1 MRLCLPALLGLLL
14 ATPPA
19 AAASL
24 PDAAE
29 CLRQALMTYLQ
40 YPVRFEGALDDQ
52 GGGAFTQH
60 DVVLVTSG
68 PNAPAGRISS
78 LDVYAFDCAGF
89 QAGGVP
95 SRLSLRANGVSVAPV
110 AHPLTSLLPGLGSD
124 RLFDVT
130 LDFAY
135 AAEGGRLTLN
145 HADLEF
151 PGLLTLTLTGQASGI
166 ALAGARFTAKGLA
179 ALGLAAAFQ
188 GSLEGLELWLWN
200 ESGGRLLEAF
210 ARGQGR
216 TLEQQRALWLSQ
228 LDALLAEPANATAAP
243 VLRPLRQFVLEPGQ
257 LRLHLAPPA
266 GHVELGALLAAGTL
280 AEQLRLLGL
289 TAAASR

>member
-1 MRLCLPALLGLLL
+1 
-14 ATPPA
+14 
-19 AAASL
+19 
-24 PDAAE
+24 
-29 CLRQALMTYLQ
+29 MTF
-40 YPVRFEGALDDQ
+40 RN
-52 GGGAFTQH
+52 T
-60 DVVLVTSG
+60 
-68 PNAPAGRISS
+68 
-78 LDVYAFDCAGF
+78 
-89 QAGGVP
+89 
-95 SRLSLRANGVSVAPV
+95 LRA
-110 AHPLTSLLPGLGSD
+110 GL
-124 RLFDVT
+124 F
-130 LDFAY
+130 
-135 AAEGGRLTLN
+135 
-145 HADLEF
+145 
-151 PGLLTLTLTGQASGI
+151 
-166 ALAGARFTAKGLA
+166 GLA